1 MDFSYMS
8 YTELQHMQTV
18 LADAMAQR
26 RNRERELLM
35 EEFVA
40 LARARGFALEDLFPS
55 AQVPL
60 PEEVSKPPHRR
71 QPVPVKY
78 RHPENP
84 ELTWT
89 GRGKTPKWITTWLEE
104 GKEMTALVV

>member
-8 YTELQHMQTV
+8 YAELQHMQTV

-35 EEFVA
+35 EEFSA
-40 LARARGFALEDLFPS
+40 LARARGFALQDLFPS
-55 AQVPL
+55 APESL
-60 PEEVSKPPHRR
+60 PGKVRKPSHRR
-71 QPVPVKY
+71 QPAPVKY

-84 ELTWT
+84 EL
-89 GRGKTPKWITTWLEE
+89 
-104 GKEMTALVV
+104 A